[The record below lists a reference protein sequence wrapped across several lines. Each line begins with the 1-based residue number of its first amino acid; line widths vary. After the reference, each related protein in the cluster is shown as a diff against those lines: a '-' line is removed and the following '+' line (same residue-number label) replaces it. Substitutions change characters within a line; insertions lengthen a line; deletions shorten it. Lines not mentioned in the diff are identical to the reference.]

1 MRGRSI
7 GAWGT
12 ALCCL
17 LACFAVGCGGGET
30 EAIGACGEDPIL
42 REEYDY
48 LVARLGGDETE
59 TEALREAILPSVLE
73 DRAILAAA
81 KALLGIGVE
90 DSAVEDAVDEGV
102 EAAIESYGGKSEYR
116 SALKEQSLTEHHLR
130 RMLAVAELQRRAQEK
145 LFEGTE
151 LADDTAFATWLK
163 DAAHYARAERFTFRD
178 SAAAEDFR
186 AAVASGEDAETAA
199 ARLGGSAQK
208 KAWYFLGLG
217 GDAVDGAVFSLP
229 ADGTSLSA
237 AVTLSDGT
245 VAVFRRSSVSE
256 TDRDDMVAMQ
266 GLAVRDRLRDLAW
279 EQLLGTY
286 TDGLSVV
293 WY

>member
-7 GAWGT
+7 RAWAA

-17 LACFAVGCGGGET
+17 LAFFAVGCGGKET
-30 EAIGACGEDPIL
+30 EVVGTCGADPIL

-48 LVARLGGDETE
+48 LVARLGGEETD
-59 TEALREAILPSVLE
+59 AAVLREAILPSVLE

-81 KALLGIGVE
+81 DALLGLGAE
-90 DSAVEDAVDEGV
+90 DSAVKDAVDEGI
-102 EAAIESYGGKSEYR
+102 EAAIESYGGKSAYR

-130 RMLAVAELQRRAQEK
+130 RMLAIAELQRRAQEK
-145 LFEGTE
+145 LFAGTE
-151 LADDTAFATWLK
+151 LADDKAFAEWLK
-163 DAAHYARAERFTFRD
+163 DTEHHARAERFTFSD
-178 SAAAEDFR
+178 SATAETFR
-186 AAVASGEDAETAA
+186 AAVAAGEDAERAA
-199 ARLGGSAQK
+199 ARLGGGAQK
-208 KAWYFLGLG
+208 KTWYFLGLG

-237 AVTLSDGT
+237 AVALSDGT
-245 VAVFRRSSVSE
+245 FTVFRRFSVSE

-279 EQLLGTY
+279 EQLLATY
-286 TDGLSVV
+286 AEGLSVV

>member
-7 GAWGT
+7 RAWAA

-17 LACFAVGCGGGET
+17 LAFFAVGCGGGET
-30 EAIGACGEDPIL
+30 EAVGICGENPIL

-48 LVARLGGDETE
+48 LVARLGGEETDAA
-59 TEALREAILPSVLE
+59 ALREAILPSIIE

-81 KALLGIGVE
+81 NALLGLDAE
-90 DSAVEDAVDEGV
+90 DSAVKDAVDEGI
-102 EAAIESYGGKSEYR
+102 EAAIESYGGKSAYR
-116 SALKEQSLTEHHLR
+116 SALEEQSLTEHHLR

-151 LADDTAFATWLK
+151 LADDKAFAEWLK
-163 DAAHYARAERFTFRD
+163 DTEHHARAERFTFSD
-178 SAAAEDFR
+178 NATAEAFR
-186 AAVASGEDAETAA
+186 AAVAAGEDAERAA

-208 KAWYFLGLG
+208 KTWYFLGLG

-229 ADGTSLSA
+229 ADGATLSA
-237 AVTLSDGT
+237 AVALSDGT
-245 VAVFRRSSVSE
+245 FAVFRRFSVSE

-266 GLAVRDRLRDLAW
+266 GLAVRDRLRNLAW
-279 EQLLGTY
+279 EQLLATY
-286 TDGLSVV
+286 TEGLSVV